1 MTIDLKAYREM
12 LAQPWGKI
20 MYELIFAQLSH
31 VQNQTVLDF
40 GAGFGIT
47 AQHLSQNNTVT
58 AIEPNAD
65 LLFADDTQSFTKI
78 QGSLETLKALPD
90 QTFDIIICHNVL
102 EYIPKTEHADYLSEF
117 ERLLKVGGELSLIKH
132 HSVGKVL
139 HSVVFNNDIPTALDT
154 LAGKDSYQ
162 SAAFTKGDTYSLEEL
177 AAHTDLTIKNYQGI
191 RTLYALQPNS
201 FKTQESWLENLT
213 KFELAVANQKP
224 YKDIAFFHHV
234 TLRKES

>member
-1 MTIDLKAYREM
+1 MTIDLKAYQEM

-31 VQNQTVLDF
+31 VQNQNVLDF

-47 AQHLSQNNTVT
+47 AQQLSQNNTVT
-58 AIEPNAD
+58 AIEPNSD
-65 LLFADDTQSFTKI
+65 LLSADNTQNFTKI
-78 QGSLETLKALPD
+78 QGSLDALKKLPD
-90 QTFDIIICHNVL
+90 HSFDIIICHNVL
-102 EYIPKTEHADYLSEF
+102 EYVPKNQHADYLAQF
-117 ERLLKVGGELSLIKH
+117 ERLLKSGGELSLIKH

-139 HSVVFNNDIPTALDT
+139 HSVVFNNDIASALDT

-162 SAAFTKGDTYSLEEL
+162 SAAFTKGDTYTLEEL
-177 AAHTDLTIKNYQGI
+177 AENTKLTIENYQGI
-191 RTLYALQPNS
+191 RTLYALQPNH
-201 FKTQESWLENLT
+201 FKTQEGWIENLT

-234 TLRKES
+234 TLRKKY